1 MRSPWEASVPVHFVQ
16 VLYRYLG
23 YLLLLACVVLAL
35 VVAPVSAAETA
46 GDRPRAT
53 VVFAF
58 HPN

>member
-1 MRSPWEASVPVHFVQ
+1 LS
-16 VLYRYLG
+16 RYLG
-23 YLLLLACVVLAL
+23 YVLLLACLVLAL
-35 VVAPVSAAETA
+35 VVAPAHAAGTA